1 MFEYI
6 DNINRVSMES
16 QMNVCDSIINL
27 IDKYEAINEYDEE
40 SPVGEIVM
48 ESMSVFMEYVSKDK
62 DEITKWMAKNGHF
75 YEGDNPNKKK
85 RTLRMYN
92 FLKQHKFDPKDST
105 YESDIETKDGKKK
118 RIKLIIDYGSE
129 DLKDSMDMF
138 NVNKTRDTR
147 KLVSPFEHS
156 WQKEVNSG
164 VNASSRMNPDNLQI
178 TMGSKEMKGKQSN
191 AQFTLK
197 HEEGHAASALKNGKK
212 GYKDEDVPEI
222 REKLDAYKKEHGV
235 KALNS
240 HDDSVEEIKADEYG
254 AKHARV
260 RTKNAGSVRKF
271 KDHDIDR
278 IFLKETKMLGRV
290 IDDYRDSLKS
300 FKNRKKALVKLNKI
314 TDITD
319 TKHMKNILFMF
330 NIDNGGRGEDDS
342 KIKEITDNYIPKL
355 LNGYFVIEDVEYLI
369 SLNEKGLKRDEQDLS
384 EYEKALEEKLKK
396 DPRKTTDPRLL
407 KLYKSHP
414 DMLER
419 DIEYFEK
426 RLGTSKELID
436 LTKRSITR
444 RTQEIAKDKK
454 DIEDY
459 KRLSNDPEMK
469 KRLNMIDHMYKKK
482 EMTEDD
488 KEAINALWKEIKGTG
503 YIEKWIKELD
513 VSIKKCEEDLKDFSA
528 IVHTEAGSRKYSP
541 DTSSTFRNM
550 MAKEAIRE
558 YFEDLFGDDEYYTD

>member
-16 QMNVCDSIINL
+16 QMDVCDSIINL
-27 IDKYEAINEYDEE
+27 IDKYEAINEYNEE
-40 SPVGEIVM
+40 SSIGEIVM
-48 ESMSVFMEYVSKDK
+48 ESMLVFMEYVSKDK

-75 YEGDNPNKKK
+75 YEGKDANKKK

-118 RIKLIIDYGSE
+118 RIKLRIDYGSE

-138 NVNKTRDTR
+138 NAKKTRDTR

-164 VNASSRMNPDNLQI
+164 VNASSRMDPDNPQI

-212 GYKDEDVPEI
+212 GYKDEDAPEI
-222 REKLDAYKKEHGV
+222 REKLDAYKKEHGE

-278 IFLKETKMLGRV
+278 IFLKETKMLGYV

-300 FKNRKKALVKLNKI
+300 LKNRKKALVKLNKI

-319 TKHMKNILFMF
+319 AKHMKNILFMF
-330 NIDNGGRGEDDS
+330 NIDNGGRGEDGS

-369 SLNEKGLKRDEQDLS
+369 SQDEKRLKSDKQDLS
-384 EYEKALEEKLKK
+384 EYEKALEEKLKD

-407 KLYKSHP
+407 KLYKSYP
-414 DMLER
+414 DRLER
-419 DIEYFEK
+419 DIKRFEK
-426 RLGTSKELID
+426 SLGNLKDLVD

-444 RTQEIAKDKK
+444 HTQDIAKYKK
-454 DIEDY
+454 EIEDY

-513 VSIKKCEEDLKDFSA
+513 ASIKKCEEDLKDLSDV
-528 IVHTEAGSRKYSP
+528 VHTETGSRKYSP
-541 DTSSTFRNM
+541 DTSSAFRNM
-550 MAKEAIRE
+550 MAKEVIRE

>member
-1 MFEYI
+1 MLEYI
-6 DNINRVSMES
+6 ADIDRAVMES

-75 YEGDNPNKKK
+75 YEGKNPNKKK
-85 RTLRMYN
+85 GTLRMYN

-118 RIKLIIDYGSE
+118 RIKLKIDYGSD
-129 DLKDSMDMF
+129 DLRDSMGMF
-138 NVNKTRDTR
+138 NTNKTRDTR
-147 KLVSPFEHS
+147 KVVSPFEHG

-164 VNASSRMNPDNLQI
+164 VNASSQMNPDNLQI

-212 GYKDEDVPEI
+212 GYKDEDAPEI
-222 REKLDAYKKEHGV
+222 REKLDAYKKEHGA

-260 RTKNAGSVRKF
+260 RTKKAGSVRKF

-278 IFLKETKMLGRV
+278 VFLKETKTLGRV
-290 IDDYRDSLKS
+290 IDSCRESLKS

-314 TDITD
+314 TDITN

-330 NIDNGGRGEDDS
+330 NIDHGGRGEDDS
-342 KIKEITDNYIPKL
+342 KIKEITGNYIPKL
-355 LNGYFVIEDVEYLI
+355 LNGYFVIEDTEYLI
-369 SLNEKGLKRDEQDLS
+369 SLCEKTLKEAKQELP
-384 EYEKALEEKLKK
+384 EYEKALEEKLKN

-407 KLYKSHP
+407 KLYKSYP
-414 DMLER
+414 DRLEKDVER
-419 DIEYFEK
+419 FEK
-426 RLGTSKELID
+426 RLATSKELIRV
-436 LTKRSITR
+436 TKDAITR
-444 RTQEIAKDKK
+444 HTQDIAKYKK
-454 DIEDY
+454 EIEDY

-469 KRLNMIDHMYKKK
+469 QRLNMIDHMYKKK

-513 VSIKKCEEDLKDFSA
+513 ASIKKCEGDLKDLSA
-528 IVHTEAGSRKYSP
+528 IVHTETGSRKYSP
-541 DTSSTFRNM
+541 DTSSAFRNM
-550 MAKEAIRE
+550 MAKEVIRE
-558 YFEDLFGDDEYYTD
+558 YFEDLFGDAEYYTE